1 MFKNRQPFSQSH
13 NPAAK
18 KSSIAWRPDID
29 GLRALAVFAVF
40 VFHAFPK
47 VSVFKGGFVGVD
59 VFFVISGFLISSI
72 IYTQLA
78 KGTFSFWGFY
88 SRRIRRIY
96 PVLLTVLAGCLGFGW
111 FYLLADEYMQ
121 LGKHIAGGA
130 GFVSNFVLFYE
141 KGYFDNASATKPLL
155 HLWSLGIEEQFYIFW
170 PLILWL
176 TWKLKKNAMFWVA
189 LAIAVVSMTM
199 NLYWYKLNPS
209 MDFFLPHTRV
219 WELLCGA
226 MLAWGNLN
234 WKEKIIGKVRDIRGG
249 GYPASWTFRSRVQ
262 PAHHIHC
269 VHAGERLSWLAG
281 GIADS
286 SDRFDY
292 HGRERCHPEQM
303 DTVQQSAGLV
313 RTHQL
318 SDVPVALAL
327 DQHEADSYIRSTI
340 NRLLRGSLCCVHS
353 IGVAD
358 DQAHRESAE
367 VRTVRQDQDH
377 RTVPGHDGD
386 GWDWLPDLCRGRF
399 RKTVPESCFFP
410 RNH

>member
-1 MFKNRQPFSQSH
+1 MVDKSADILLS
-13 NPAAK
+13 K
-18 KSSIAWRPDID
+18 KSSIGWRPDID

-47 VSVFKGGFVGVD
+47 VPVFKGGFVGVD

-78 KGTFSFWGFY
+78 KGTFSFWDFY

-96 PVLLTVLAGCLGFGW
+96 PVLLTVLIGCLGFGW

-130 GFVSNFVLFYE
+130 GFVSNFVLFFE

-189 LAIAVVSMTM
+189 LIIAVISMGM
-199 NLYWYKLNPS
+199 NLYWYKTNPS

-226 MLAWGNLN
+226 MLAWGNLH
-234 WKEKIIGKVRDIRGG
+234 WKEKIVEKVKNIRGG
-249 GYPASWTFRSRVQ
+249 ISCPT
-262 PAHHIHC
+262 
-269 VHAGERLSWLAG
+269 
-281 GIADS
+281 S
-286 SDRFDY
+286 S
-292 HGRERCHPEQM
+292 P
-303 DTVQQSAGLV
+303 
-313 RTHQL
+313 
-318 SDVPVALAL
+318 
-327 DQHEADSYIRSTI
+327 
-340 NRLLRGSLCCVHS
+340 
-353 IGVAD
+353 
-358 DQAHRESAE
+358 
-367 VRTVRQDQDH
+367 
-377 RTVPGHDGD
+377 
-386 GWDWLPDLCRGRF
+386 
-399 RKTVPESCFFP
+399 
-410 RNH
+410 